1 MESTRNYLLTMKQ
14 WEADARERA
23 IRGISEKLVNAGI
36 IQQGQKEIAPSKI
49 RAAFKAAYMPELLA
63 QETKSSTGGAG
74 KFADVAN
81 RCLMREAR
89 ELPMAIDDLRCRNC
103 SLKDVNV
110 YIDANDQQTAGK
122 LNRSRVAV
130 EVKTGAGCLAQAGD
144 VADSWQALAD
154 AVEADKLIVWYP
166 FSIDGWQDGDIDI
179 VDDAQCFFGTYGQLF
194 SLLEGYNGGV
204 ETWLKV
210 CGTAVNFQNVT
221 SSGKKMAY
229 LEEVCQQGWDW
240 PMFRDWGRIREKG

>member
-1 MESTRNYLLTMKQ
+1 MESTKKYLATLKQ
-14 WEADARERA
+14 WEGEARERA
-23 IRGISEKLVNAGI
+23 VKGISEKLAAAGI
-36 IQQGQKEIAPSKI
+36 IKPGQKEVAPAKI

-130 EVKTGAGCLAQAGD
+130 EIKTGAGCLAQAGD

-154 AVEADKLIVWYP
+154 AINADKLIVWYP
-166 FSIDGWQDGDIDI
+166 SSLDGWQDGEIDA
-179 VDDAQCFFGTYGQLF
+179 VDDAPYFFGTYGQLF
-194 SLLEGYNGGV
+194 DKRTEYNGSID
-204 ETWLKV
+204 TWLKG
-210 CGTAVNFQNVT
+210 CGTAVNFQNVST
-221 SSGKKMAY
+221 SGKKMAFR
-229 LEEVCQQGWDW
+229 EELCQSGWDW

>member
-23 IRGISEKLVNAGI
+23 VKGITEKLVSAGI

-63 QETKSSTGGAG
+63 QETKGSTGGAG
-74 KFADVAN
+74 KFADVAT

-89 ELPMAIDDLRCRNC
+89 ELPMPVYDLRCRPC
-103 SLKDVNV
+103 SVADLFV
-110 YIDANDQQTAGK
+110 YTDRMDAKTAS
-122 LNRSRVAV
+122 LFPSMRVME
-130 EVKTGAGCLAQAGD
+130 EVKTGAGCLAQAGEI
-144 VADSWQALAD
+144 AESWGALIA
-154 AVEADKLIVWYP
+154 AIEGNKTIVWYP
-166 FSIDGWQDGDIDI
+166 FSIPNWQDGELEA
-179 VDDAQCFFGTYGQLF
+179 VDDAPYFFGTYAQLF
-194 SLLEGYNGGV
+194 DLLEGYNGKID
-204 ETWLKV
+204 TWLKV
-210 CGTAVNFQNVT
+210 CGTAVNFQNVM
-221 SSGKKMAY
+221 SSGKKLAF

>member
-1 MESTRNYLLTMKQ
+1 MESTKSYLLTMKQ
-14 WEADARERA
+14 WEAAARERA
-23 IRGISEKLVNAGI
+23 VKGITEKLVNAGI

-49 RAAFKAAYMPELLA
+49 RAAFKAAYMPELLQ
-63 QETKSSTGGAG
+63 QEAKGSTGGAG
-74 KFADVAN
+74 KFCDVAT

-89 ELPMAIDDLRCRNC
+89 NLPMPVYDLRCRPASVADLFVYTDRMDKATA
-103 SLKDVNV
+103 SLFP
-110 YIDANDQQTAGK
+110 
-122 LNRSRVAV
+122 SMRVME
-130 EVKTGAGCLAQAGD
+130 EVKTGAGCLAQAGEI
-144 VADSWQALAD
+144 AESWGALIA
-154 AVEADKLIVWYP
+154 AIEGNKTIVWYP
-166 FSIDGWQDGDIDI
+166 FSIPNWQDGELEA
-179 VDDAQCFFGTYGQLF
+179 VDDAPYFFGTYRQLF
-194 SLLEGYNGGV
+194 DLLESYNGSV